1 MGLFDIFKKAAPTP
15 SDLKVPRKHHYTFAY
30 KALTGLAFAD
40 PHVPLSFSS
49 VTYSWKD
56 LQELMTS
63 GDPFEREAPNRK
75 LAELWAY
82 AGAKL
87 PNREKLTDSG
97 LSAIGGE
104 FGAKHALVLVRL
116 PEPLCDTE
124 AYFVALVYPKSWF
137 DTPETIEHASPDL
150 VCYLLAKSSVPGDSG
165 SGATLRV
172 VKRDG
177 HGSVNFGVHPSVRS
191 FLEEVQSALPTPDR
205 FITWVQS
212 PTWNFIM
219 QDTERG
225 EKHGAV

>member
-1 MGLFDIFKKAAPTP
+1 MGLFDIFNKPAATP
-15 SDLKVPRKHHYTFAY
+15 SDPKAPRKHHYTFAY
-30 KALTGLAFAD
+30 MALPGLAFAG
-40 PHVPLSFSS
+40 PHVPLSLSS

-82 AGAKL
+82 VGAKL
-87 PNREKLTDSG
+87 PNHERLTDSG
-97 LSAIGGE
+97 LAAIGGE

-116 PEPLCDTE
+116 PEPICDTE

-137 DTPETIEHASPDL
+137 DAPEAYEHAMPSL
-150 VCYLLAKSSVPGDSG
+150 ACYLLAKSSVPGSSG
-165 SGATLRV
+165 PGATLRV

-177 HGSVNFGVHPSVRS
+177 HGSVNFGVRPSARS

-212 PTWNFIM
+212 PTWNFMM

-225 EKHGAV
+225 ETHGAA